1 MLELE
6 MEDKPMLKTG
16 PDLSYQ
22 TPAPSWAYAPP
33 PFPTP
38 ESPESSDIPMYQ
50 PLHSDDESLPDTNDL
65 LAPTPNT
72 TSGNTPVE
80 IHVDEDDDLRDV
92 QAINYHLNE
101 KTFRGLLT
109 I

>member
-1 MLELE
+1 
-6 MEDKPMLKTG
+6 MEDKPMLKKG

-72 TSGNTPVE
+72 ISGNTPVE
-80 IHVDEDDDLRDV
+80 IHVDEDVDGLESLLGMHLLDDDIIIDPNL
-92 QAINYHLNE
+92 A
-101 KTFRGLLT
+101 G
-109 I
+109 